1 MPHIAARHTELDPR
15 GFAGLRFREFP
26 PHSSLAACA
35 GASLRAMAAGYSE
48 RWADIVELVVSNL
61 GLERASS
68 KEEVLGRKLN
78 IRCSQLA
85 RMLSVR
91 RIERFAVPCAI
102 FPLRVAFAPKGGHGV
117 FGHGLQLIP
126 DPCFLIPSPFLNEA
140 RRHQIQW
147 ALTGSR

>member
-1 MPHIAARHTELDPR
+1 MLQRFGARDMNLFGGER
-15 GFAGLRFREFP
+15 IIP
-26 PHSSLAACA
+26 PFQHHPIK
-35 GASLRAMAAGYSE
+35 AAGDE
-48 RWADIVELVVSNL
+48 LLVEVPV
-61 GLERASS
+61 GR
-68 KEEVLGRKLN
+68 RKLN

-102 FPLRVAFAPKGGHGV
+102 FPLRVAFAPEGGHGV